1 VIEAETTEFIE
12 VGQTIGSTASCP
24 PGTLV
29 SKLADEFFHLPSL
42 DSIAVVEEQR
52 PIGLITRQKF
62 LFTVFRRFGWEV
74 YGRKTVDQLMD
85 RAALVIPAQTRLDQA
100 LALAVG
106 RKPEDVYDELIVIGD
121 DGRYAGLL
129 SVRQMII
136 QHSHALANILLQKD
150 VADAR
155 ARELEKVSELKSQ
168 FLANVTHELRSPVNA
183 IIELAE
189 LVRMS
194 AESGYVGQVRDR
206 LSLLLSSATNL
217 RSIITNILD
226 LSKIE
231 AGRMQVI
238 DEEFDLIPLL
248 REIVETT
255 RVLIGSKPIDVILD
269 SEPSRV
275 MVTDPVKVR
284 QILLNLTSNA
294 AKFTDE
300 GRIRIEQSF
309 TEDAAVIRVAD
320 TGIGIRREDQERL
333 FEAFSQLEDAKS
345 KRHQG
350 TGLGLAIT
358 REMLDLVGGAIALE
372 SAFGAGTIFTV
383 SIPNRKGAE
392 EPCPRNE
399 SSSSTM
405 TRPISPPHATS

>member
-1 VIEAETTEFIE
+1 VHAFARDALVSSRLVITAETNEFIA
-12 VGQTIGSTASCP
+12 VGETIGSTASCAP
-24 PGTLV
+24 DTVV
-29 SKLADEFFHLPSL
+29 SHLADDFFKNTAL
-42 DSIAVVEEQR
+42 DSIAVVENER
-52 PIGLITRQKF
+52 PVGLITRQKF

-74 YGRKTVDQLMD
+74 YGRKTVDQLTD
-85 RAALVIPAQTRLDQA
+85 RNALTVRSRTRLDEA
-100 LALAVG
+100 LALAVA
-106 RKPEDVYDELIVIGD
+106 RQPEDVYDELIVVDD

-194 AESGYVGQVRDR
+194 AENGYVGQVRDR
-206 LSLLLSSATNL
+206 LSLLMSSATNL

-238 DEEFDLIPLL
+238 DERFDLAPLL
-248 REIVETT
+248 HEVAETT
-255 RVLIGSKPIDVILD
+255 RVLIGSKPVDVILD
-269 SEPSRV
+269 AEPSR
-275 MVTDPVKVR
+275 MMTTDPVKVR

-294 AKFTDE
+294 AKFTDH
-300 GRIRIEQSF
+300 GRIRIEQSWA
-309 TEDAAVIRVAD
+309 EECAVIRVVD
-320 TGIGIRREDQERL
+320 SGIGIRREDQERL

-350 TGLGLAIT
+350 TGLGLTIT
-358 REMLDLVGGAIALE
+358 RELLDLVGGAIALE
-372 SAFGAGTIFTV
+372 SAFGAGTVFTV
-383 SIPNRKGAE
+383 SIPDRKGTA
-392 EPCPRNE
+392 
-399 SSSSTM
+399 
-405 TRPISPPHATS
+405 AV